1 MKIIKISLLILILLG
16 LLILWSRGWLNE
28 PERLKNKLWRQQLC
42 NVQVVKLDG
51 VLNTTAQY
59 DDKGNLQPGADSGSI
74 VQAIQKASGNKNIKA
89 IMLDVDSYGGSGE
102 AAEEIVSALRH
113 SNKPTVA
120 LIHDYG
126 TSAAYWATTGAQHII
141 ASQSSSIGDIGV
153 TASYTDNSKS
163 NKQNGVTFNE
173 LSVGQYKDT
182 QNPDKPLTPEEK
194 DVIMNSVYNQ
204 VDIFIAAVAKNR
216 NLEPEA
222 VTKIAE
228 FSYPVL
234 GEEALQQGL
243 IDQIGGIYETTD
255 YLRTSIHA
263 EPNFC
268 N

>member
-1 MKIIKISLLILILLG
+1 LALLVLLV
-16 LLILWSRGWLNE
+16 LWSRGWLIE
-28 PERLKNKLWRQQLC
+28 PEQLKNKLWRQQLC
-42 NVQVVKLDG
+42 NVQAVKLNG
-51 VLNTTAQY
+51 TLNTSPQY
-59 DDKGNLQPGADSGSI
+59 DDKGNLLPGANSSSI
-74 VQAIQKASGNKNIKA
+74 VQAIQQASKNKDIKA
-89 IMLDVDSYGGSGE
+89 IMRDVDSYGGSGE
-102 AAEEIVSALRH
+102 AAEEIVSALQH

-126 TSAAYWATTGAQHII
+126 TSAAYWSASGAQHII

-182 QNPDKPLTPEEK
+182 QNPEKPLTAEEK

-222 VTKIAE
+222 VTKIAQ

-243 IDQIGGIYETTD
+243 IDQIGGIYEAQN
-255 YLRTSIHA
+255 YLKQKIGT
-263 EPNFC
+263 EPKIC
-268 N
+268 GQ